1 MKFWKTLL
9 DPTKDRKVKA
19 FAIAI
24 ALLLTDKVDQ
34 SAFVIAMGI
43 FVGGNAAEKIAKMKG
58 NK

>member
-1 MKFWKTLL
+1 MKFWKNLL

-19 FAIAI
+19 FLVAI

-43 FVGGNAAEKIAKMKG
+43 FVGGTAAEKIAKMKG
-58 NK
+58 N